1 MKTKEFAN
9 KLKNEGFYA
18 KRRLSW
24 YTGVVDIS
32 TRGSVNDPSL
42 VEISETE
49 MGVVKFNG
57 PLTCKDVV
65 DIIME
70 YANTPIEERKEEK
83 KYLVHLKGV
92 NKDTSYLN
100 CQRGLGYYFIS
111 NSDEDEYNKTQFT
124 KPEINKLVEDPNL
137 FLQEGSYKLED
148 C

>member
-1 MKTKEFAN
+1 MKTKEFVN

-18 KRRLSW
+18 KRCLSW

-70 YANTPIEERKEEK
+70 YANTPVEEREEENRH
-83 KYLVHLKGV
+83 LVRIKGIV
-92 NKDTSYLN
+92 HYKSYLS
-100 CQRGLGYYFIS
+100 QSYVTGEYYIDNGTETSSF
-111 NSDEDEYNKTQFT
+111 KTHFT
-124 KPEINKLVEDPNL
+124 KSEIDKLVEDPKF
-137 FLQEGSYKLED
+137 FLQKDSYNLED
-148 C
+148 